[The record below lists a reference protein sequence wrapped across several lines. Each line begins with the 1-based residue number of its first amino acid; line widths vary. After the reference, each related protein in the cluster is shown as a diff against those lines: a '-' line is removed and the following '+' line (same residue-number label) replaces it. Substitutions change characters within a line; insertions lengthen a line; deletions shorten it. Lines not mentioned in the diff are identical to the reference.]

1 MSDEIVLG
9 REAHVVKR
17 APTVGWRRRSGMR
30 PGGGTPDQVKV
41 PAGHALVGI
50 KSAAACC
57 CFTFRETKM
66 QITIDVPDWMA
77 RDLVRRNKPL
87 DADLVGMALRGY
99 YMELVAPV
107 MSPEGW
113 SDQTKVAVYGA
124 A

>member
-1 MSDEIVLG
+1 
-9 REAHVVKR
+9 
-17 APTVGWRRRSGMR
+17 
-30 PGGGTPDQVKV
+30 
-41 PAGHALVGI
+41 
-50 KSAAACC
+50 
-57 CFTFRETKM
+57 M